1 MNTKVENIS
10 KSVDEKSVI
19 IDDIGAKIEKL
30 DEKISSLEIQEIET
44 LKKIEV
50 MVESKFEASQSTIIT
65 LRKCL
70 AEKDD
75 YISDLEK
82 RVKNLEVDVKSIHD
96 ININSD
102 KEKLRKI
109 GTLFECSKCPFSTK
123 SEQGLKVH
131 IGKKHTEQTFLRKCI
146 LCEKTFTYYTTFKS
160 HKYEQSNWK
169 KKVTLIHVK
178 IVILL
183 PIMKLHI

>member
-1 MNTKVENIS
+1 
-10 KSVDEKSVI
+10 
-19 IDDIGAKIEKL
+19 
-30 DEKISSLEIQEIET
+30 
-44 LKKIEV
+44 
-50 MVESKFEASQSTIIT
+50 MVESKFEAFQSTIIT

-109 GTLFECSKCPFSTK
+109 GTLFECSKCHFSTK

-146 LCEKTFTYYTTFKS
+146 LCEKTFTSYTTFKC
-160 HKYEQSNWK
+160 HKYEHSNWK
-169 KKVTLIHVK
+169 KESNTYSCKDCDFIAKNETTYL
-178 IVILL
+178 
-183 PIMKLHI
+183 LHIYYIYRKTAFSTL